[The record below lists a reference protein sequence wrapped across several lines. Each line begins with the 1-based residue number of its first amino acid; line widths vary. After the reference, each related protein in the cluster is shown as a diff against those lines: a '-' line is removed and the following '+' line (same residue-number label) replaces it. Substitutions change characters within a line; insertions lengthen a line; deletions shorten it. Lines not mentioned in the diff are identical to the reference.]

1 MASATPSPT
10 LSFNTMQTD
19 QLVLSLLLA
28 SLTEEALSV
37 VVGLTSSHAVWS
49 TLETTFSHRS
59 KSRELRLKDE
69 LQHMKKDART
79 VVEYSH
85 EFKSVCDQLAAMGRP
100 VDDLDKIHWYLRGL
114 GSSFSTFSTTQL
126 SLSSLP
132 SFTEI
137 VPMAESYEN
146 FVKSLELPSTGST
159 SAAFTASSQVTNP
172 PLLVGVVV
180 LLVGSRSR
188 GGSRYQR
195 NRPIRCQICRGEG
208 HYATSCRDRY
218 SHSSNIANIMEAFTS
233 CTLND
238 NQDSDWYTD
247 TGATAHMTNDATQ
260 LDKSNTYTGKDRVIV
275 GNGASFPISHT
286 DTISPTSSLT
296 LKDVLVV
303 PGLTKNLISIS
314 KLTSDFPFSI
324 TFTNDRFIIQNQVT
338 RRVVATGRRENG
350 LYVLERGHQS
360 LISVLSNNCP
370 QASFDVW
377 HAHLGHVTAAFTIN
391 RLPTPTLDG
400 LSPFELLYG
409 MLFLTNLI
417 TLLRELLAL
426 GPCLTVP
433 PPDAEPTI
441 PSVHEPSH
449 ASTLMPADPD
459 PVTTEFS
466 SLPTDPICAPFLTPT
481 CSTLFSPCAS
491 PKASSPLPNIPV
503 GLLPWMKKFR
513 PFIRIIHGIWY
524 LNRPTK
530 MLWAPNGFSAS
541 NIYSD
546 GTVDRLKAR
555 LVAKGFTQQPGLDFT
570 DTFSP
575 VVKAS
580 TEEVYMDQPSG
591 YVDSKYPTHVC
602 RLRRA
607 LYGLKQA
614 PRAWF
619 HRFSSFL
626 LAIGFI
632 CSRADSSLFVLS
644 KGADLIYLLLY
655 VDDIVVTGSNSAL
668 LDGFIGKLTREF
680 ATKDLGSLNYFLGLE
695 AHRTSTSLFLSQ
707 ANTFPRTGPDFDD
720 PSLYRSLVGA
730 LQYLTITRP
739 DIAHACPGVPK
750 KQPTVSQSSC
760 ESEYRALA
768 LTAAENWWPPE
779 NSRSVMSPL
788 TYKLPDLFTKSLGRP
803 AFIFFRSKLRISD
816 SETLGLRG
824 ASFFVNKE
832 MKKPSPSSTGSNSTY
847 SLQKLA
853 DHGAAI
859 GGRELPVENHFMQQE
874 EEQIG

>member
-1 MASATPSPT
+1 MLGTI
-10 LSFNTMQTD
+10 
-19 QLVLSLLLA
+19 
-28 SLTEEALSV
+28 
-37 VVGLTSSHAVWS
+37 
-49 TLETTFSHRS
+49 
-59 KSRELRLKDE
+59 
-69 LQHMKKDART
+69 
-79 VVEYSH
+79 VEYSH

-159 SAAFTASSQVTNP
+159 SAAFTASCSNKSASAR
-172 PLLVGVVV
+172 GGGRASR
-180 LLVGSRSR
+180 GSRSR

-275 GNGASFPISHT
+275 ESSHKKGGGNRTA
-286 DTISPTSSLT
+286 
-296 LKDVLVV
+296 
-303 PGLTKNLISIS
+303 
-314 KLTSDFPFSI
+314 
-324 TFTNDRFIIQNQVT
+324 
-338 RRVVATGRRENG
+338 
-350 LYVLERGHQS
+350 
-360 LISVLSNNCP
+360 
-370 QASFDVW
+370 
-377 HAHLGHVTAAFTIN
+377 TAAFTIN

-400 LSPFELLYG
+400 LSPFEASVWHAIFDELNYPFKGTPCSGPLPNCPVSA
-409 MLFLTNLI
+409 FLEPPTFPVA
-417 TLLRELLAL
+417 EL
-426 GPCLTVP
+426 PTQPNPTPRHVVSCLTDPSASFVP
-433 PPDAEPTI
+433 LSVLQAPDAEPTI

-449 ASTLMPADPD
+449 ASTLMPADPESCHHRILTYSLGPSSSNWHSSD
-459 PVTTEFS
+459 ANSRLNQEFS

-491 PKASSPLPNIPV
+491 PKASSPLPNIPGWIV
-503 GLLPWMKKFR
+503 AMDEEIQALHKKSYM
-513 PFIRIIHGIWY
+513 G
-524 LNRPTK
+524 
-530 MLWAPNGFSAS
+530 S
-541 NIYSD
+541 
-546 GTVDRLKAR
+546 
-555 LVAKGFTQQPGLDFT
+555 
-570 DTFSP
+570 
-575 VVKAS
+575 
-580 TEEVYMDQPSG
+580 EVYMDQPSG
-591 YVDSKYPTHVC
+591 YVDSKYLTHVC

-655 VDDIVVTGSNSAL
+655 VDDVVVTGSNSAL

-707 ANTFPRTGPDFDD
+707 AKYAHEILQRAQLLKGYYAMLKGLFGLVYL
-720 PSLYRSLVGA
+720 SLHL
-730 LQYLTITRP
+730 LL
-739 DIAHACPGVPK
+739 
-750 KQPTVSQSSC
+750 
-760 ESEYRALA
+760 
-768 LTAAENWWPPE
+768 E
-779 NSRSVMSPL
+779 NSLLIQNADWAGCPEYTSVNFWL
-788 TYKLPDLFTKSLGRP
+788 CRLFQVV
-803 AFIFFRSKLRISD
+803 I
-816 SETLGLRG
+816 
-824 ASFFVNKE
+824 
-832 MKKPSPSSTGSNSTY
+832 
-847 SLQKLA
+847 
-853 DHGAAI
+853 
-859 GGRELPVENHFMQQE
+859 
-874 EEQIG
+874 

>member
-1 MASATPSPT
+1 MASATPVPYPV
-10 LSFNTMQTD
+10 FQHYGPPPDHQQTD

-159 SAAFTASSQVTNP
+159 SAAFTASSQFVVGKGIT
-172 PLLVGVVV
+172 PLLAVTATPTPQILPTLWR
-180 LLVGSRSR
+180 LLPHAHSMI
-188 GGSRYQR
+188 
-195 NRPIRCQICRGEG
+195 IRILIGIQ
-208 HYATSCRDRY
+208 TP
-218 SHSSNIANIMEAFTS
+218 
-233 CTLND
+233 
-238 NQDSDWYTD
+238 
-247 TGATAHMTNDATQ
+247 GATAHMTNDATQ

-338 RRVVATGRRENG
+338 RRVVATGQRENG

-370 QASFDVW
+370 QASFD
-377 HAHLGHVTAAFTIN
+377 A
-391 RLPTPTLDG
+391 
-400 LSPFELLYG
+400 
-409 MLFLTNLI
+409 
-417 TLLRELLAL
+417 
-426 GPCLTVP
+426 
-433 PPDAEPTI
+433 PDAEPTI

-449 ASTLMPADPD
+449 ASTLMPADPRSCHHRIFKPAHRSHMCTVPHSD
-459 PVTTEFS
+459 LLH
-466 SLPTDPICAPFLTPT
+466 SLLTMRE
-481 CSTLFSPCAS
+481 
-491 PKASSPLPNIPV
+491 PK
-503 GLLPWMKKFR
+503 
-513 PFIRIIHGIWY
+513 
-524 LNRPTK
+524 
-530 MLWAPNGFSAS
+530 GFKSAAKHPGW
-541 NIYSD
+541 I
-546 GTVDRLKAR
+546 AR

-580 TEEVYMDQPSG
+580 TVRVVLSLAVSNNWPLWQLDVKNAFLNGLLQEEVYMDQPSG
-591 YVDSKYPTHVC
+591 YVDSKYPHTC
-602 RLRRA
+602 
-607 LYGLKQA
+607 
-614 PRAWF
+614 
-619 HRFSSFL
+619 
-626 LAIGFI
+626 
-632 CSRADSSLFVLS
+632 LS
-644 KGADLIYLLLY
+644 A
-655 VDDIVVTGSNSAL
+655 SP
-668 LDGFIGKLTREF
+668 
-680 ATKDLGSLNYFLGLE
+680 GSLW
-695 AHRTSTSLFLSQ
+695 SQ
-707 ANTFPRTGPDFDD
+707 ASSTCLV
-720 PSLYRSLVGA
+720 PSL
-730 LQYLTITRP
+730 
-739 DIAHACPGVPK
+739 
-750 KQPTVSQSSC
+750 
-760 ESEYRALA
+760 
-768 LTAAENWWPPE
+768 
-779 NSRSVMSPL
+779 
-788 TYKLPDLFTKSLGRP
+788 
-803 AFIFFRSKLRISD
+803 
-816 SETLGLRG
+816 
-824 ASFFVNKE
+824 
-832 MKKPSPSSTGSNSTY
+832 
-847 SLQKLA
+847 
-853 DHGAAI
+853 
-859 GGRELPVENHFMQQE
+859 
-874 EEQIG
+874 

>member
-1 MASATPSPT
+1 
-10 LSFNTMQTD
+10 MQF
-19 QLVLSLLLA
+19 
-28 SLTEEALSV
+28 
-37 VVGLTSSHAVWS
+37 WS

-69 LQHMKKDART
+69 LQHIKKDAKT
-79 VVEYSH
+79 IVEYSH

-159 SAAFTASSQVTNP
+159 SAAFTASCSNKSASAR
-172 PLLVGVVV
+172 GGGHASR
-180 LLVGSRSR
+180 GSRSR

-338 RRVVATGRRENG
+338 RRVVATGQRENG

-370 QASFDVW
+370 QASFD
-377 HAHLGHVTAAFTIN
+377 A
-391 RLPTPTLDG
+391 
-400 LSPFELLYG
+400 
-409 MLFLTNLI
+409 
-417 TLLRELLAL
+417 
-426 GPCLTVP
+426 
-433 PPDAEPTI
+433 PDAEPTI

-449 ASTLMPADPD
+449 ASTLMPADPN

-466 SLPTDPICAPFLTPT
+466 SLLTDPICAPFLTPT

-491 PKASSPLPNIPV
+491 PKASSPAAKHP
-503 GLLPWMKKFR
+503 G
-513 PFIRIIHGIWY
+513 RI
-524 LNRPTK
+524 
-530 MLWAPNGFSAS
+530 
-541 NIYSD
+541 
-546 GTVDRLKAR
+546 
-555 LVAKGFTQQPGLDFT
+555 VAMDEEIQALHKNHTWDLGFTQQPGLDFT
-570 DTFSP
+570 DTFST

-580 TEEVYMDQPSG
+580 TVRVVLSLAVSNNWPLWQLDVKNAFLNGLLQEEVYMDQPSG
-591 YVDSKYPTHVC
+591 YVDSKYLTHVC
-602 RLRRA
+602 RLRQA

-655 VDDIVVTGSNSAL
+655 VDDVVVTGSNLAL
-668 LDGFIGKLTREF
+668 LDGFIGKLTCEF

-695 AHRTSTSLFLSQ
+695 AHRSSTSLFLSQ
-707 ANTFPRTGPDFDD
+707 AKYAHEILQRAQLVDSKPVGTPMVVAQHLSTAGPDFDD

-730 LQYLTITRP
+730 LQYLTITHPNYCSRHKCWTLRFGLSFTP
-739 DIAHACPGVPK
+739 SSSRELLAYSNADWAECPNTRRSISGYAVYFGGNLVSWSSK

-760 ESEYRALA
+760 ESEYQALA
-768 LTAAENWWPPE
+768 LTAAEVKWLRHLLRDLHVSPSSPPVILCD
-779 NSRSVMSPL
+779 NQSSIFLAVNPVSHKRS
-788 TYKLPDLFTKSLGRP
+788 KHIDLDYHFVRELVASEELKIRYVPTHLQIADMFTKSLGRP
-803 AFIFFRSKLRISD
+803 AFIFVLFQ
-816 SETLGLRG
+816 
-824 ASFFVNKE
+824 ASH
-832 MKKPSPSSTGSNSTY
+832 
-847 SLQKLA
+847 L
-853 DHGAAI
+853 
-859 GGRELPVENHFMQQE
+859 
-874 EEQIG
+874 